1 MSMYIPEQVEKEF
14 KKLRKSICCSS
25 FPKIKEIAD
34 TTYTL
39 IKTDAGKILKT
50 TSGSATTINI
60 PLNSSVDFPIGTIIF
75 IEQWGT
81 GQVTIDPAVGVTL
94 NSEGGADKLA
104 ARYAGAYL
112 RKDDTNTW
120 ILIGNITV

>member
-14 KKLRKSICCSS
+14 KKLRKSICCNSL
-25 FPKIKEIAD
+25 PKTKDVDA

-39 IKTDAGKILKT
+39 IKTDASKILKT

-60 PLNSSVDFPIGTIIF
+60 PLNSSVAFPVGTIIF
-75 IEQWGT
+75 VEQWGA
-81 GQVTIDPAVGVTL
+81 GQVTFDPAVGVTL

-104 ARYAGAYL
+104 AQYGGAYI